1 MAQWKQEAPSRAR
14 TLRKQSYQIGLVVVA
29 AFIAAGLVGGC
40 PPRVL
45 VYGNPDLSLTG
56 DSTATG
62 DGDQAAFV
70 SPGGATGQDGQ
81 DSGNDGSALGEPGPA
96 GPEGPAGAQ
105 GAAGERGPAGPTGST
120 GPAGPQGEPGTT
132 YEIGTGLKLNDL
144 TIQVDNAYLDQRV
157 SATAWLL
164 GGNLGLDTNTNFLGT
179 VDDTPLTFGV
189 NGATALRLE
198 PTAEAPNLIGGFA
211 ANAVAAEVVGA
222 TIAGGGALNATN
234 RAGADY
240 ASVGGGYNNDA
251 QSAGGTI
258 GGGASNT
265 VQAEAATVS
274 GGFENS
280 ATGNYATVSGGL
292 ENGATGD
299 YATVPGGNENQAAGD
314 YSFAAGRKANAAH
327 RGSFVWGDS
336 TFFGDIAST
345 ANDQFIVRASGGVWF
360 GSDSNPSIPANA
372 FLATSTGAYLSRD
385 GVWTNAAPG
394 AVGEE
399 RGTADPRAIVEAIA
413 GLAIRSWTCATDAAN
428 VQHLGPS
435 AADFYAAFQ
444 LGSAERGIATVDADG
459 VALAGI
465 QGLYQLLNEK
475 DAALAAQQERITQL
489 EARLQR
495 LEALLASQN
504 AAK

>member
-14 TLRKQSYQIGLVVVA
+14 TLRTQSCRIGLFAVVA
-29 AFIAAGLVGGC
+29 LIAAGLVGGC

-45 VYGNPDLSLTG
+45 VYGNPDLSATG

-81 DSGNDGSALGEPGPA
+81 DSGNDGSAQGEPGPT
-96 GPEGPAGAQ
+96 GPEGPAGPH
-105 GAAGERGPAGPTGST
+105 GATGPRGAAGPTGPT
-120 GPAGPQGEPGTT
+120 GPEGPQGEPGTT

-164 GGNLGLDTNTNFLGT
+164 GGNLGLDTNTSFLGT
-179 VDDTPLTFGV
+179 VDNTPLTFGV

-280 ATGNYATVSGGL
+280 ATGNYATV
-292 ENGATGD
+292 
-299 YATVPGGNENQAAGD
+299 PGGNENQAAGD

-336 TFFGDIAST
+336 TFFDDIAST
-345 ANDQFIVRASGGVWF
+345 AADQFIVRASGGVWF

-385 GVWTNAAPG
+385 GVWTNSAPG

-399 RGTADPRAIVEAIA
+399 RGPADPRAIVEAIA
-413 GLAIRSWTCATDAAN
+413 GLALHSWTCATDTAN
-428 VQHLGPS
+428 FQHLGPS

-489 EARLQR
+489 ETRLQN
-495 LEALLASQN
+495 LEALVSSLS